1 MVLWAPHDS
10 ALRGSANPVRVHVL
24 SVKAWQAWVKA
35 KHYDTF
41 HDLANLVTWDQRQ
54 RVRAL
59 SVTQQQIKS
68 MPTTGLSLRNR
79 YKDANRAAT
88 EFL

>member
-24 SVKAWQAWVKA
+24 SVKA